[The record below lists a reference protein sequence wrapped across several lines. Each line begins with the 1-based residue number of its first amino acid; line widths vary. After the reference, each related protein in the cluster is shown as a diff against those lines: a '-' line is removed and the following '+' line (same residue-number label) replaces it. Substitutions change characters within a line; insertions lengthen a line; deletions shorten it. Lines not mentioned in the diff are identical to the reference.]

1 MSFDDAFLDFM
12 PHTITVFPLSSF
24 NEYAEATFSTS
35 GSTYDAMVEER
46 PDVIR
51 SAFGDEIVS
60 SHVVYVA
67 STARISLSSRV
78 VLPDGT
84 EPPLVRSDVFSDED
98 GSFHHN
104 VLFFGSGSAGG

>member
-1 MSFDDAFLDFM
+1 MSFDPAFLEFM
-12 PHTITVFPLSSF
+12 PHTIVVYPLTGF
-24 NEYAEATFSTS
+24 DEYAEASFSAS
-35 GSTYDAMVEER
+35 GSTYSAMVEEK

-60 SHVVYVA
+60 SHVAYVA
-67 STARISLSSRV
+67 STSRIDLSSRV

-98 GSFHHN
+98 GFHHN
-104 VLFFGSGSAGG
+104 ILFFGSGSAGG

>member
-1 MSFDDAFLDFM
+1 MSFDSAFLNFM
-12 PHTITVFPLSSF
+12 PHTIVVFPLTGF
-24 NEYAEATFSTS
+24 DEYAEASFSTS
-35 GSTYDAMVEER
+35 GSTFQAMVEER

-67 STARISLSSRV
+67 STERIDLTSRV
-78 VLPDGT
+78 VLPDGS
-84 EPPLVRSDVFSDED
+84 EPPLVRSDVFSDTD
-98 GSFHHN
+98 GFHHN